1 MRTKY
6 SLINIVAGVGGHL
19 LNMVLSFI
27 SRMVFIR
34 YLAAAYLGV
43 NGLFSDILGM
53 LNLAELGI
61 GSAMIF
67 SMYKP
72 AAEDNREELGR
83 LMNLYLSL
91 IHI

>member
-43 NGLFSDILGM
+43 FRHSRH
-53 LNLAELGI
+53 AEPRGT
-61 GSAMIF
+61 GHRVGDDFQHVQARS
-67 SMYKP
+67 
-72 AAEDNREELGR
+72 GG
-83 LMNLYLSL
+83 
-91 IHI
+91 

>member
-34 YLAAAYLGV
+34 YLRRHIWASTGCFPT
-43 NGLFSDILGM
+43 FS
-53 LNLAELGI
+53 AC
-61 GSAMIF
+61 
-67 SMYKP
+67 
-72 AAEDNREELGR
+72 
-83 LMNLYLSL
+83 
-91 IHI
+91 

>member
-19 LNMVLSFI
+19 LNMVLSFV

-53 LNLAELGI
+53 LNLAGT
-61 GSAMIF
+61 GYRVGDDFQHVQARS
-67 SMYKP
+67 
-72 AAEDNREELGR
+72 GG
-83 LMNLYLSL
+83 
-91 IHI
+91 